1 MGQITVEEVY
11 GEVVQPLPLSERL
24 KLATMI
30 LNDIP
35 PHAVMD
41 GYSEEWTEEDIR
53 DFTAYSWNYLLKQ
66 LEEEE
71 EDAQTR

>member
-1 MGQITVEEVY
+1 MAQMTVKEIYNQMVK
-11 GEVVQPLPLSERL
+11 PLLSSERL

-35 PHAVMD
+35 THAVMD

-53 DFTAYSWNYLLKQ
+53 DFSAYSWNYILKQ